1 MRIALLADDRAQPR
15 IDMHLY
21 LRIQH
26 LLSINKLLLFIELRQ
41 YLLLQLWQLLFI
53 QYTGVLWWQLR
64 LLLIVVELRSILS
77 CIGAQCALWPQ

>member
-1 MRIALLADDRAQPR
+1 
-15 IDMHLY
+15 MHLY

-26 LLSINKLLLFIELRQ
+26 LLSINKLLLVIELRQ

-64 LLLIVVELRSILS
+64 LLLVVVELRSILS
-77 CIGAQCALWPQ
+77 CIGAQCSLWPQ